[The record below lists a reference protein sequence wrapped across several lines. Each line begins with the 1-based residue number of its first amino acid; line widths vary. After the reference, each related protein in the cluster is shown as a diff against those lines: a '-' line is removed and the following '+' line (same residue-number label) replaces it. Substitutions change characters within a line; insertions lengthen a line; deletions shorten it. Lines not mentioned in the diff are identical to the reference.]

1 MIKKKNLFPN
11 PLSVKGFVRRS
22 IRFHNIAVLSL
33 CDSSNSFS
41 SNKYSSGRISLWLHV
56 LSSPR
61 YEGHQLFAYQLF
73 GHLVAVVGI
82 PAAGQEAVHINHS
95 AEDAADGKIPVGHVR
110 LISLV
115 HFPAGNE
122 NKISPGGREKE
133 FHVGNDA

>member
-61 YEGHQLFAYQLF
+61 YEGASTVCISTVWSFSCCCWYS
-73 GHLVAVVGI
+73 GCWSG
-82 PAAGQEAVHINHS
+82 AVHINHS

>member
-33 CDSSNSFS
+33 CDSSNSFQAI
-41 SNKYSSGRISLWLHV
+41 NILLVVFPCGCMCYQV
-56 LSSPR
+56 LDMR
-61 YEGHQLFAYQLF
+61 GHQLFAYQLF

-95 AEDAADGKIPVGHVR
+95 AEDAADGK
-110 LISLV
+110 SLSDMS
-115 HFPAGNE
+115 A
-122 NKISPGGREKE
+122 
-133 FHVGNDA
+133 

>member
-1 MIKKKNLFPN
+1 MCYQ
-11 PLSVKGFVRRS
+11 
-22 IRFHNIAVLSL
+22 VL
-33 CDSSNSFS
+33 DM
-41 SNKYSSGRISLWLHV
+41 R
-56 LSSPR
+56 
-61 YEGHQLFAYQLF
+61 GHQLFAYKLF

-122 NKISPGGREKE
+122 NKISPVPRLLKQRRGFLRLYIP
-133 FHVGNDA
+133 VIQY